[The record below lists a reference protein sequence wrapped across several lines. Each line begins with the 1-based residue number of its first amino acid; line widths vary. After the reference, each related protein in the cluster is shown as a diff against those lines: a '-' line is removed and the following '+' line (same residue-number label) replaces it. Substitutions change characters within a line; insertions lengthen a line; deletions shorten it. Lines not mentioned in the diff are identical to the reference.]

1 MKTLYYNDV
10 LAMIDDD
17 ELREK
22 FVAKKEAGFLNGEVY
37 NGPGDKDDVI
47 KRVTAYLEG

>member
-1 MKTLYYNDV
+1 MKTLYYDDV
-10 LAMIDDD
+10 LAMIDND
-17 ELREK
+17 ELRDK

-37 NGPGDKDDVI
+37 NGPGDKADVI